1 MLSSGSH
8 TFCHPASRTAF
19 LSLTR
24 FWPIRERLCMN
35 RVKSLSSI
43 RCMSLGYI
51 FEPKL
56 SIRAL
61 GTVGS
66 VVNINSSLN
75 GCSHTK
81 TQFDAKK
88 QDWLVQ
94 KFGFRRRRRFF
105 LRGGGSVHGL
115 VGYRCVCSLVS
126 VAFVL
131 FDQNYKHRKI
141 SKRIKIG
148 RFQLY
153 PGADYRLLFI
163 SVLNLWNIVS
173 NRDDLSRVKYLR
185 RSLNICK
192 FMYFLLFTVICMR
205 KNYV

>member
-1 MLSSGSH
+1 MVHPVALILLSGKDVKQIRHEIRHGMYHITEIHVMPIVLLACGFFTVDQVLFIEIIYSLLSSGSH

-24 FWPIRERLCMN
+24 FWRIRERLCMN

-88 QDWLVQ
+88 QD
-94 KFGFRRRRRFF
+94 
-105 LRGGGSVHGL
+105 
-115 VGYRCVCSLVS
+115 
-126 VAFVL
+126 
-131 FDQNYKHRKI
+131 
-141 SKRIKIG
+141 
-148 RFQLY
+148 
-153 PGADYRLLFI
+153 
-163 SVLNLWNIVS
+163 
-173 NRDDLSRVKYLR
+173 
-185 RSLNICK
+185 
-192 FMYFLLFTVICMR
+192 
-205 KNYV
+205 

>member
-1 MLSSGSH
+1 
-8 TFCHPASRTAF
+8 
-19 LSLTR
+19 
-24 FWPIRERLCMN
+24 MN

-88 QDWLVQ
+88 QDGLVQ
-94 KFGFRRRRRFF
+94 KFGFRRLRRFF

-126 VAFVL
+126 VTFVL

-141 SKRIKIG
+141 SRRIKIG

-153 PGADYRLLFI
+153 LSIQLVNY
-163 SVLNLWNIVS
+163 SNL
-173 NRDDLSRVKYLR
+173 DDLSRVK
-185 RSLNICK
+185 SLCRCLSRCK
-192 FMYFLLFTVICMR
+192 FIYFLLVTLICMR
-205 KNYV
+205 KNYL